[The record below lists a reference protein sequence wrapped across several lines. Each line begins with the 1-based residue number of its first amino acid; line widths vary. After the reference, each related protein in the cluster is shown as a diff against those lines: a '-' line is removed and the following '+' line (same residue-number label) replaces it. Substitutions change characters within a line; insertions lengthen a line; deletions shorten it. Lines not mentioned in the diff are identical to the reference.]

1 MMTISKKLLLTLS
14 IALAGMLLVGGYAIH
29 ALHAGQQRFQYVQ
42 GNTLPDLKVMQN
54 TLRAVADI
62 RANTLRHV
70 LASSAEQKAEAEKN
84 LADADQR
91 FDALMNAYQINE
103 AASAEDHQLLE
114 ADKAVMAQYRA
125 GRDKILALSRTNQ
138 TAQAVE
144 LINSDFARTA
154 TQLMAAVEQHAKFN
168 YQLAE
173 QLAAEN
179 DRTYQTVFAVA
190 LGLMAVALLVTGALA
205 LMLYRNIRHGLAS
218 IQRTMETVSSQ
229 RDFRLRA
236 DSSSQDEIGRTAHA
250 FNQLLDGLQ
259 QAFGQ
264 LADGA
269 HQVKRSSQELAQTAN
284 EVSMASGAQSEASA
298 NIAATIEQM
307 TVSINHVADQSAQQ
321 SAGAKSAQTLVLD
334 SSGIIE
340 QTIHDIHQ
348 ISQVV
353 TVSAG
358 SIHEMEAHSGEVA
371 TVINV
376 IRDIADQTNLL
387 ALNAAIEAAR
397 AGEQGRGF
405 AVVADEV
412 RKLAERTTKSTQE
425 ISSTIEAMLGNAE
438 QATAQMQKAEELVKV
453 GVTRADQAAV
463 AMRRIGELA
472 DSAVQGSDAVA
483 AAIQQQGEASN
494 NIAAMVE
501 RTAQASEQASAAA
514 QHTAQNAAQLDE
526 MARMQADILARYQ
539 V

>member
-1 MMTISKKLLLTLS
+1 MTITKKLLLTLS
-14 IALAGMLLVGGYAIH
+14 IALAGMLLVGGYAIS
-29 ALHAGQQRFQYVQ
+29 ALHAGQQRFVYVQ
-42 GNTLPDLKVMQN
+42 THTFPDLKIMQG

-70 LASSAEQKAEAEKN
+70 LATTDEQKAAAESN
-84 LADADQR
+84 LAEADQR
-91 FDALMNAYQINE
+91 FDKLMSEYRINE
-103 AASAEDHQLLE
+103 TASAEDSQLLE
-114 ADKAVMAQYRA
+114 ADKAMMAQYRD
-125 GRDKILALSRTNQ
+125 GRSRILALSRNKQ
-138 TAQAVE
+138 TEQAISLVNNEFVKTAAALMTAVE
-144 LINSDFARTA
+144 EHAR
-154 TQLMAAVEQHAKFN
+154 FN
-168 YQLAE
+168 YRLAND
-173 QLAAEN
+173 LAQEN
-179 DRTYQTVFAVA
+179 DRTYRLVFGVAV
-190 LGLMAVALLVTGALA
+190 GLMAFALLVTGTMGGL
-205 LMLYRNIRHGLAS
+205 LYRNISHGLSHIEHTIEA
-218 IQRTMETVSSQ
+218 VSNQ

-236 DSSSQDEIGRTAHA
+236 QSNNQDEIGRTASA
-250 FNQLLDGLQ
+250 FNRMLEGLQ
-259 QAFGQ
+259 QAMRQ

-269 HQVKRSSQELAQTAN
+269 RQVKHASQELSQTAS
-284 EVSMASGAQSEASA
+284 EVSMAAGAQSEASA

-307 TVSINHVADQSAQQ
+307 TVRINHVASQSVEQ
-321 SAGAKSAQTLVLD
+321 SDGAKSSQALVVE
-334 SSGIIE
+334 SSSIIE
-340 QTIHDIHQ
+340 QTIKDIHQ

-353 TVSAG
+353 TVSAD

-425 ISSTIEAMLGNAE
+425 ISSTIEAMLGNASH
-438 QATAQMQKAEELVKV
+438 ATAQMQKAEELVKV

-472 DSAVQGSDAVA
+472 GAAVQGSDAVA
-483 AAIQQQGEASN
+483 AAIQQQGVASN

-501 RTAQASEQASAAA
+501 RTAQASEEASAAA
-514 QHTAQNAAQLDE
+514 QNTAQNAAQLDDL
-526 MARMQADILARYQ
+526 AKMQSEILDRYQ

>member
-1 MMTISKKLLLTLS
+1 MTITKKLLLTLS
-14 IALAGMLLVGGYAIH
+14 IALASMLLVGGYAIN
-29 ALHAGQQRFQYVQ
+29 ALHAGQQRFVYVQ
-42 GNTLPDLKVMQN
+42 NDTFPDLKIMQG

-70 LASSAEQKAEAEKN
+70 LATTAEQKTVAESN
-84 LADADQR
+84 LVEADQR
-91 FDALMNAYQINE
+91 FDKLMSAYHINE
-103 AASAEDHQLLE
+103 TASTEDRQLLE
-114 ADKAVMAQYRA
+114 NDKAMMAQYRE
-125 GRDKILALSRTNQ
+125 GRSRILALSRNNQ
-138 TAQAVE
+138 TEQATAMVNNE
-144 LINSDFARTA
+144 FTKTA
-154 TQLMAAVEQHAKFN
+154 TQLMSAVEEHARFN
-168 YQLAE
+168 YRLADQLA
-173 QLAAEN
+173 QEN
-179 DRTYQTVFAVA
+179 DHTYQLVFGVA
-190 LGLMAVALLVTGALA
+190 LGLMALALLVTGSMGWL
-205 LMLYRNIRHGLAS
+205 LYRNISQGLRQIEHTIEA
-218 IQRTMETVSSQ
+218 VSTQ

-236 DSSSQDEIGRTAHA
+236 TGRQHDEIGRTAIA
-250 FNQLLDGLQ
+250 FNRMLEGLQ
-259 QAFGQ
+259 QAMRQ

-269 HQVKRSSQELAQTAN
+269 GQVKSASQALSQTAN

-307 TVSINHVADQSAQQ
+307 TVSINHVASQSVEQ
-321 SAGAKSAQTLVLD
+321 SEGAKSAQTLVQD
-334 SSGIIE
+334 SSSIIE
-340 QTIHDIHQ
+340 QTIQDIHQ

-358 SIHEMEAHSGEVA
+358 SIHEMEARSGEVA

-425 ISSTIEAMLGNAE
+425 ISSTIEAMLGNASH
-438 QATAQMQKAEELVKV
+438 ATAQMQKAEELVKV

-472 DSAVQGSDAVA
+472 GAAVQGSDAVA

-514 QHTAQNAAQLDE
+514 QNTAHNATQLD
-526 MARMQADILARYQ
+526 ALAKMQSAILDRYQ

>member
-1 MMTISKKLLLTLS
+1 MTITKKLLLTLS
-14 IALAGMLLVGGYAIH
+14 IALVGMLLVGGYAIT
-29 ALHAGQQRFQYVQ
+29 ALHAGQQRFVYVHS
-42 GNTLPDLKVMQN
+42 NTLPNLKTMQG

-70 LASSAEQKAEAEKN
+70 LASTDEQKATAESN
-84 LADADQR
+84 LAEADQR
-91 FDALMNAYQINE
+91 FDRLMSEYRLSE
-103 AASAEDHQLLE
+103 TASAEDRQLLD
-114 ADKAVMAQYRA
+114 ADKAMMAQYRE
-125 GRDKILALSRTNQ
+125 GRGRILALSHNKQ
-138 TAQAVE
+138 TEQATT
-144 LINSDFARTA
+144 LINNEFARTA
-154 TQLMAAVEQHAKFN
+154 TQLMTAVEEHARFN
-168 YQLAE
+168 YRQADQLA
-173 QLAAEN
+173 QEN
-179 DRTYQTVFAVA
+179 NQTYQQVFGGAV
-190 LGLMAVALLVTGALA
+190 GLMALALLVSGVMGWL
-205 LMLYRNIRHGLAS
+205 LYRNIRRGLSQIEHTIEA
-218 IQRTMETVSSQ
+218 VSSQ

-236 DSSSQDEIGRTAHA
+236 QSDSQDEIGRTATA
-250 FNQLLDGLQ
+250 FNRMLDGLQ
-259 QAFGQ
+259 QAMRQ

-269 HQVKRSSQELAQTAN
+269 RQVKHASQELSQTAN

-307 TVSINHVADQSAQQ
+307 TVSINHVAAQSAEQ
-321 SAGAKSAQTLVLD
+321 SDGAKSAQTLVLD
-334 SSGIIE
+334 STGIIE
-340 QTIHDIHQ
+340 QTIKDIHQ

-358 SIHEMEAHSGEVA
+358 SIQQMEAHSGEVA

-425 ISSTIEAMLGNAE
+425 ISSTIEAMLGNASD
-438 QATAQMQKAEELVKV
+438 ATAQMQRAEELVKV

-472 DSAVQGSDAVA
+472 GAAVQGSDAVA

-514 QHTAQNAAQLDE
+514 GNTAHNATQLDT
-526 MARMQADILARYQ
+526 LARTQSEILERYQ
-539 V
+539 I

>member
-1 MMTISKKLLLTLS
+1 MTITKKLLLTLS
-14 IALAGMLLVGGYAIH
+14 IALAGMLLVGGYAIN
-29 ALHAGQQRFQYVQ
+29 ALHAGQQRFVYVQ
-42 GNTLPDLKVMQN
+42 NNTLPDLKTMQG

-70 LASSAEQKAEAEKN
+70 LAATAEQKATAESN
-84 LADADQR
+84 LAEADQR
-91 FDALMNAYQINE
+91 FDRLMNEYHINDS
-103 AASAEDHQLLE
+103 ASAEDRQLLE
-114 ADKAVMAQYRA
+114 ADKAMMAQYRE
-125 GRDKILALSRTNQ
+125 GRSRILALSRNNQ
-138 TAQAVE
+138 TEQATAIINNEFAKTAAQLMTAVE
-144 LINSDFARTA
+144 DHARFNHRQAALLVQENNS
-154 TQLMAAVEQHAKFN
+154 
-168 YQLAE
+168 
-173 QLAAEN
+173 
-179 DRTYQTVFAVA
+179 TYQQVFAVA
-190 LGLMAVALLVTGALA
+190 VGLMVLALLVSGVMGWL
-205 LMLYRNIRHGLAS
+205 LYRNISRGLSQIEHTIEA
-218 IQRTMETVSSQ
+218 VSQQ

-236 DSSSQDEIGRTAHA
+236 QGNSQDEIGRTATA
-250 FNQLLDGLQ
+250 FNRMLEGLQ
-259 QAFGQ
+259 QSMRQ

-269 HQVKRSSQELAQTAN
+269 RQVKTASQELSQTAG

-307 TVSINHVADQSAQQ
+307 TVSINHVAAQSVEQ
-321 SAGAKSAQTLVLD
+321 SDGAKSAQTLVLD
-334 SSGIIE
+334 SSSIIE
-340 QTIHDIHQ
+340 QTIKDIHQ

-353 TVSAG
+353 TLSAS

-412 RKLAERTTKSTQE
+412 RKLAERTSKSTQE
-425 ISSTIEAMLGNAE
+425 ISSTIEAMLGNASH
-438 QATAQMQKAEELVKV
+438 ATTQMQKAEELVKV
-453 GVTRADQAAV
+453 GVNRADQAAV
-463 AMRRIGELA
+463 AMRHIGELA
-472 DSAVQGSDAVA
+472 GAAVQGSDAVA

-501 RTAQASEQASAAA
+501 RTAQASEEASAAA
-514 QHTAQNAAQLDE
+514 QNTAQNAAQLDAL
-526 MARMQADILARYQ
+526 ARMQSDILDRYQ

>member
-1 MMTISKKLLLTLS
+1 MTITKKLLLTLS

-29 ALHAGQQRFQYVQ
+29 ALHDGQQRFEYVR
-42 GNTLPDLKVMQN
+42 NSTFPDLKVMQG

-70 LASSAEQKAEAEKN
+70 LASSAEQKAVAEKN

-91 FDALMNAYQINE
+91 FDTLMESYQIN
-103 AASAEDHQLLE
+103 ASASDEDRQLLA
-114 ADKAVMAQYRA
+114 ADKTMMAQYRE
-125 GRDKILALSRTNQ
+125 GRSRILALSRNNQ
-138 TAQAVE
+138 TEQAVA
-144 LINSDFARTA
+144 LINSEFSQTA
-154 TQLMAAVEQHAKFN
+154 TQLMQAVEQHAKFN
-168 YQLAE
+168 YRLAE
-173 QLAAEN
+173 QLAADN
-179 DRTYQTVFAVA
+179 DHTYQTVFAVA
-190 LGLMAVALLVTGALA
+190 LGLMAVALLVTSVLA
-205 LMLYRNIRHGLAS
+205 LMLYRSISHGLGS
-218 IQRTMETVSSQ
+218 IQHTIETVSSQ

-236 DSSSQDEIGRTAHA
+236 DSSSQDEIGLTARA

-264 LADGA
+264 LANGA

-353 TVSAG
+353 TVSAS

-425 ISSTIEAMLGNAE
+425 ISSTIEAMLGNAV

-472 DSAVQGSDAVA
+472 GGAVQGSDAVA

-501 RTAQASEQASAAA
+501 RTAQASEEASAAA

-526 MARMQADILARYQ
+526 MARLQADILARYQ

>member
-1 MMTISKKLLLTLS
+1 MTITKKLLLTLS

-29 ALHAGQQRFQYVQ
+29 ALHDGQQRFEYVR
-42 GNTLPDLKVMQN
+42 NSTFPDLKVMQG

-70 LASSAEQKAEAEKN
+70 LASSAEQKAMAEKN

-91 FDALMNAYQINE
+91 FDTLMESYQIN
-103 AASAEDHQLLE
+103 ASASDEDRQLLA
-114 ADKAVMAQYRA
+114 ADKTMMAQYRE
-125 GRDKILALSRTNQ
+125 GRSRILALSRNNQ
-138 TAQAVE
+138 TEQAVA
-144 LINSDFARTA
+144 LINSEFSQTA
-154 TQLMAAVEQHAKFN
+154 TQLMQAVEQHAKFN
-168 YQLAE
+168 YRLAE
-173 QLAAEN
+173 QLAADN
-179 DRTYQTVFAVA
+179 DHTYQTVFAVA
-190 LGLMAVALLVTGALA
+190 LGLMAVALLVTSVLA
-205 LMLYRNIRHGLAS
+205 LMLYRSISHGLGS
-218 IQRTMETVSSQ
+218 IQHTIETVSSQ

-236 DSSSQDEIGRTAHA
+236 DSSSQDEIGLTARA

-264 LADGA
+264 LANGA

-353 TVSAG
+353 TVSAS

-425 ISSTIEAMLGNAE
+425 ISSTIEAMLGNAV

-472 DSAVQGSDAVA
+472 GSAVQGSDAVA

-501 RTAQASEQASAAA
+501 RTAQASEEASAAA

-526 MARMQADILARYQ
+526 MARLQADILARYQ